1 MKPKE
6 DQKILLHEILQN
18 GTDKT
23 LKKVQGLEKILNHL
37 RFEGKAS
44 LGKSLKEAREIQIF
58 FAKDLARHIPFEE
71 GVVFPFFKTHVPR
84 VEPMIWLLQ
93 EEHQDL
99 SIYLKTFKTG
109 LDELSKAK
117 KGRERIRILD
127 KVLVTGNYLIY
138 LLRNHLHTEKK
149 YLCRIVDRELK
160 ENEKKKLAIL
170 LKGVNRGEKNANS
183 RTFV

>member
-6 DQKILLHEILQN
+6 DQKILLHKILKD

-23 LKKVQGLEKILNHL
+23 LEKVEVLEKILHHL

-44 LGKSLKEAREIQIF
+44 LGKSLKEAREVQSF

-71 GVVFPFFKTHVPR
+71 GTVFPFFKTHVPR

-99 SIYLKTFKTG
+99 NIYLKTFKSG
-109 LDELSKAK
+109 LDELSKVK
-117 KGRERIRILD
+117 EERERIRILD
-127 KVLVTGNYLIY
+127 KLLITGNYLIY
-138 LLRNHLHTEKK
+138 LLRYHLRTEKK
-149 YLCRIVDRELK
+149 YLYRIVDRELK

-170 LKGVNRGEKNANS
+170 LRGVN
-183 RTFV
+183 